1 MVNKFITGDQFA
13 EYFCR
18 MVPSARIV
26 SGGKEILC
34 RCMYCMDS
42 NDPNHAHM
50 YIHIPSDKDDP
61 AFYNCFKCHSS
72 GIVTSKKLMEWGIY
86 DPLVGTNIDNINK
99 FASAHGKL
107 NPGETTIFNF
117 NPAVF
122 NYNLAQSKLDYINNR
137 LGLNLSI
144 ETALK
149 EKIVL
154 NLRDSINANRLQY
167 TRDSS
172 IIDQLNDN
180 FVGFLSVDNNFVNL
194 RRICNEGIV
203 YKSID
208 KRYINYN
215 LHNVRDNT
223 LKYYVL
229 PTNLN
234 LSNNR
239 RIDFHVAEGPFD
251 ILSIKY
257 NLRHDEEA
265 IYAAVGGSSYLNM
278 IVTIMNYF
286 KIYYINLHIY
296 PDNDNPGG
304 YNVMDDIIKYLSPY
318 NIPIYIHRNLYP
330 GEKDFGVPLS
340 RIDEKIYNSR
350 DYQYY

>member
-1 MVNKFITGDQFA
+1 MKNFIVGDQFA
-13 EYFCR
+13 DYFCK
-18 MVPSARIV
+18 MVPSARVV

-42 NDPNHAHM
+42 NDPNHAHF

-72 GIVTSKKLMEWGIY
+72 GVVTSKKLMEWGIY
-86 DPLVGTNIDNINK
+86 DPLIGTNIDAINK
-99 FASAHGKL
+99 FAIDHGKM
-107 NPGETTIFNF
+107 NPGESIIFRFTPGVLDN
-117 NPAVF
+117 
-122 NYNLAQSKLDYINNR
+122 NLAQSKLDYINNR
-137 LGLNLSI
+137 LGINLSI
-144 ETALK
+144 QDALK

-154 NLRDSINANRLQY
+154 NLRDNIQINRLKF
-167 TRDSS
+167 TRDPN
-172 IIDQLNDN
+172 IVNQLNDN

-194 RRICNEGIV
+194 RRICDEGIV

-215 LHNVRDNT
+215 LHDVRDNT

-229 PTNLN
+229 PTSLD
-234 LSNNR
+234 LSFNR
-239 RIDFHVAEGPFD
+239 RIDFHIAEGPFD

-257 NLRHDEEA
+257 NLRHDEQA
-265 IYAAVGGSSYLNM
+265 IYAAVGGSDYLNM
-278 IVTIMNYF
+278 IITIMNYF

-304 YNVMDDIIKYLSPY
+304 YDVMRNILNYIRPY
-318 NIPIYIHRNLYP
+318 GIPVYIHRNKYP

-340 RIDEKIYNSR
+340 RIDEQIYTGK
-350 DYQYY
+350 DYIFY